1 MQFLMHLVAKF
12 FGVGLIVV
20 TLLPLR
26 IALEREHMKMFEFQP
41 GLGFGYTNF
50 RLVFVFVTVSA
61 MEGFVG

>member
-12 FGVGLIVV
+12 FGVGLMMV
-20 TLLPLR
+20 TVLPLR

-41 GLGFGYTNF
+41 GLFGYTNF
-50 RLVFVFVTVSA
+50 RLVFVFDTVSA